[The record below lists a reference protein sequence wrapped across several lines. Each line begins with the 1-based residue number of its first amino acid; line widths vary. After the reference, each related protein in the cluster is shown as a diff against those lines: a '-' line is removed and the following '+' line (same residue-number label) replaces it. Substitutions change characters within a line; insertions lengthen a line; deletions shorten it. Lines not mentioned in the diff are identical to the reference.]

1 MLFAR
6 RAGRAINPETG
17 REEFVITL
25 VAEDRSDVPEL
36 TAGDIW
42 RRTPL
47 VLLRKEEVVRV
58 GPTSSAED
66 RYS

>member
-1 MLFAR
+1 MLYAK

-17 REEFVITL
+17 LEEFIITL

-36 TAGDIW
+36 TADDIW

-47 VLLRKEEVVRV
+47 VLLRKDDA
-58 GPTSSAED
+58 PC
-66 RYS
+66 